1 MISSNLLSPFPNQVT
16 RRPTSILWL
25 KLYGVS
31 DFGSLVLM
39 LSPTGLVNLRS
50 VSKWLFGIFPKS
62 LQNIKSIY
70 LYLATPN
77 SDMASF
83 LPIKDVALCSDNFT
97 NVSILQSDK
106 SIFLDCGA
114 KLTFIS
120 VHVST
125 VFDFSEFVSACVLLS
140 TLSFG
145 FPSSLISCILP
156 ILISVL
162 SSADD
167 TTSGTE
173 ALNPFVDTEYHG
185 LNNAGVEASFI

>member
-77 SDMASF
+77 SDMAV
-83 LPIKDVALCSDNFT
+83 LPTKDVALCSDNFT

-120 VHVST
+120 VHVSL
-125 VFDFSEFVSACVLLS
+125 VVCVSELVSACVLLFA
-140 TLSFG
+140 LSFG
-145 FPSSLISCILP
+145 FPVSLISCILS
-156 ILISVL
+156 ILVSIL
-162 SSADD
+162 SSSDN

>member
-77 SDMASF
+77 SDI
-83 LPIKDVALCSDNFT
+83 PVPPTKDVALCSDNFT

-125 VFDFSEFVSACVLLS
+125 VFGFSEFVSVCVLLS

-167 TTSGTE
+167 TISGTE

>member
-77 SDMASF
+77 SDIPVP
-83 LPIKDVALCSDNFT
+83 PIKDVALCSDNFT

-120 VHVST
+120 IHFSLAVW
-125 VFDFSEFVSACVLLS
+125 FSELVSACVLLFA
-140 TLSFG
+140 LSFG
-145 FPSSLISCILP
+145 FPVSLISCILY
-156 ILISVL
+156 IVSSLL
-162 SSADD
+162 SSSDN

>member
-77 SDMASF
+77 SDIPVP
-83 LPIKDVALCSDNFT
+83 PIKDVALCSDNFT

-125 VFDFSEFVSACVLLS
+125 VFGFSEFVSACVLLS
-140 TLSFG
+140 ALSFG

-167 TTSGTE
+167 TISGTE

>member
-77 SDMASF
+77 SDIHA
-83 LPIKDVALCSDNFT
+83 PPTKDVALCSDNFT

-114 KLTFIS
+114 KLTFICTHFS
-120 VHVST
+120 LVVW
-125 VFDFSEFVSACVLLS
+125 FSELVSACVLLS
-140 TLSFG
+140 ALSFG
-145 FPSSLISCILP
+145 FPSSLISCILY
-156 ILISVL
+156 IVSSLL
-162 SSADD
+162 SSSDN

>member
-77 SDMASF
+77 SDI
-83 LPIKDVALCSDNFT
+83 PVPPTKDVALCSDNFT

-114 KLTFIS
+114 KLTFICTHAS
-120 VHVST
+120 LVVW
-125 VFDFSEFVSACVLLS
+125 FSELVSVCVLLS
-140 TLSFG
+140 ALSFG
-145 FPSSLISCILP
+145 FPSSLISCILY
-156 ILISVL
+156 IVSSLL
-162 SSADD
+162 SSSDN

>member
-77 SDMASF
+77 SDMAEFS
-83 LPIKDVALCSDNFT
+83 PTKDVALCSDNFT

-120 VHVST
+120 IHFSLAVW
-125 VFDFSEFVSACVLLS
+125 FSELVSACVLLFA
-140 TLSFG
+140 LSFG
-145 FPSSLISCILP
+145 FPVSLISCILY
-156 ILISVL
+156 IVSSLL
-162 SSADD
+162 SSSDN

>member
-77 SDMASF
+77 SDI
-83 LPIKDVALCSDNFT
+83 PVPPTKDVALCSDNFT

-120 VHVST
+120 VHAST
-125 VFDFSEFVSACVLLS
+125 VFGFSELVSTCVLLS
-140 TLSFG
+140 ALSFG
-145 FPSSLISCILP
+145 FPSSLISCILF

-167 TTSGTE
+167 TISGTE

>member
-77 SDMASF
+77 SDIPVP
-83 LPIKDVALCSDNFT
+83 PIKDVALCSDNFT

-125 VFDFSEFVSACVLLS
+125 VFGFSEFVSVCVLLS

-167 TTSGTE
+167 TISGTE

>member
-77 SDMASF
+77 SDI
-83 LPIKDVALCSDNFT
+83 PVPPTKDVALCSDNFT

-120 VHVST
+120 THSSLAVW
-125 VFDFSEFVSACVLLS
+125 FSELVSACVLLS

-145 FPSSLISCILP
+145 FPSSLISCILY
-156 ILISVL
+156 IVSSLL
-162 SSADD
+162 SSSDN

>member
-77 SDMASF
+77 SDI
-83 LPIKDVALCSDNFT
+83 PVPPTKDVALCSDNFT

-120 VHVST
+120 VHVSL
-125 VFDFSEFVSACVLLS
+125 VVCFSEFVSVCVLLFA
-140 TLSFG
+140 LSFG
-145 FPSSLISCILP
+145 FPVSLISCILY
-156 ILISVL
+156 IVSSLL
-162 SSADD
+162 SSSDN

>member
-77 SDMASF
+77 SDI
-83 LPIKDVALCSDNFT
+83 PVPPTKDVALCSDNFT

-114 KLTFIS
+114 KLTFICTHFS
-120 VHVST
+120 LAVW
-125 VFDFSEFVSACVLLS
+125 FSEFVSACVLLS
-140 TLSFG
+140 ALSFG
-145 FPSSLISCILP
+145 FPSSLISCILY
-156 ILISVL
+156 IVSSLL
-162 SSADD
+162 SSSDN

>member
-77 SDMASF
+77 SDI
-83 LPIKDVALCSDNFT
+83 PVPPTKDVALCSDNFT

-114 KLTFIS
+114 KLTSIF
-120 VHVST
+120 VHVSL
-125 VFDFSEFVSACVLLS
+125 VVWFSELVSVCVLLS

-145 FPSSLISCILP
+145 FPSSLISCILY
-156 ILISVL
+156 IVSSLL
-162 SSADD
+162 SSSDN

>member
-77 SDMASF
+77 SDI
-83 LPIKDVALCSDNFT
+83 PVPPTKDVALCSDNFT

-114 KLTFIS
+114 KLTFICTHSSLVVCFSGLVS
-120 VHVST
+120 V
-125 VFDFSEFVSACVLLS
+125 CVLLS

-145 FPSSLISCILP
+145 FPSSLISCILY
-156 ILISVL
+156 IVSSLL
-162 SSADD
+162 SSSDN

>member
-77 SDMASF
+77 SDIPVP
-83 LPIKDVALCSDNFT
+83 PIKDVALCSDNFT

-125 VFDFSEFVSACVLLS
+125 VFGFSEFVSACVLLS

-145 FPSSLISCILP
+145 FPSSLISCILY
-156 ILISVL
+156 IVSSLL
-162 SSADD
+162 SSSDN

>member
-1 MISSNLLSPFPNQVT
+1 
-16 RRPTSILWL
+16 
-25 KLYGVS
+25 
-31 DFGSLVLM
+31 M

-77 SDMASF
+77 SDI
-83 LPIKDVALCSDNFT
+83 PVPPTKDVALCSDNFT

-120 VHVST
+120 IHVSL
-125 VFDFSEFVSACVLLS
+125 VVWFSELVSVCVLLS

-145 FPSSLISCILP
+145 FPSSLISCILY
-156 ILISVL
+156 IVSSLL
-162 SSADD
+162 SSSDN